1 MLSRLTNLKTAS
13 LFQLEKNL
21 NQLIFKDTV
30 KYLSFNKFKP
40 SRLIYL
46 KLCKIF
52 LNQKPN
58 YVSSICVIKG
68 E

>member
-13 LFQLEKNL
+13 LFQLEKNI
-21 NQLIFKDTV
+21 NQLILKDTV

-46 KLCKIF
+46 
-52 LNQKPN
+52 
-58 YVSSICVIKG
+58 
-68 E
+68 